1 MQNFGVTK
9 FQKKHLDISNMYWLS
24 NISNISNIVMIRN
37 KKNYPQMYFFIRY
50 EIKEKKMLTF
60 NDIELDLDDSDDS
73 NSE

>member
-1 MQNFGVTK
+1 
-9 FQKKHLDISNMYWLS
+9 
-24 NISNISNIVMIRN
+24 MIRN

-50 EIKEKKMLTF
+50 EIKKKKMLTF